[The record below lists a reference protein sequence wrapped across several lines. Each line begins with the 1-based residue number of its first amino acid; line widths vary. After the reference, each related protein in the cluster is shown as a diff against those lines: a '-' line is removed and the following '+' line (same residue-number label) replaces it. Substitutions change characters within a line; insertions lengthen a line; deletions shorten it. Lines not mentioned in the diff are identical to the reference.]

1 MKFLSVRELRNRP
14 GRLWKALESD
24 DFVVTNNG
32 KPVGLLIAV
41 ADDDLE
47 ASLLALQRARAAMAI
62 TRMRAAARAANAN
75 RLTARQVDAVISRVR
90 ASRAKG

>member
-1 MKFLSVRELRNRP
+1 MKFLSVRELRNRS

-47 ASLLALQRARAAMAI
+47 ASLLALQRARAAIAV
-62 TRMRAAARAANAN
+62 TRMRAAARGRRTN
-75 RLTARQVDAVISRVR
+75 RLTARQVDAVVGRVR
-90 ASRAKG
+90 RSRGAV

>member
-1 MKFLSVRELRNRP
+1 VKFVSVRELRNRP

-41 ADDDLE
+41 PDDE
-47 ASLLALQRARAAMAI
+47 IENSLLALRRARATLAVS
-62 TRMRAAARAANAN
+62 RMRETARRRRTN
-75 RLTARQVDAVISRVR
+75 RLSPKQIEGVIARTRRLRSSQ
-90 ASRAKG
+90 

>member
-1 MKFLSVRELRNRP
+1 MKFLSVRELRNRS
-14 GRLWKALESD
+14 GRVWKALESD

-47 ASLLALQRARAAMAI
+47 DSLLALQRARAAVAV
-62 TRMRAAARAANAN
+62 TRMRAAARGRRTN
-75 RLTARQVDAVISRVR
+75 RLTARQVDAVVGRVR
-90 ASRAKG
+90 RSRGAV